1 MDNWAVLIVFGISH
15 ITFAVKTILN
25 FFNMKRLTLLLL
37 SILSVTTGFSIE
49 QLSSE
54 EHVTQVTL
62 QGITT
67 KQPRSGTVS
76 NVNCYYYDGR
86 LYVEFYQYV
95 EDVNI
100 SVMSFATGE
109 LYEIHNTECNQS
121 LYLDV
126 SRTSG
131 EYYVEIEFD
140 SSILYGY
147 YRL

>member
-1 MDNWAVLIVFGISH
+1 
-15 ITFAVKTILN
+15 
-25 FFNMKRLTLLLL
+25 MKRLTLLLL
-37 SILSVTTGFSIE
+37 SVLSITAGYSIE
-49 QLSSE
+49 RLSSE
-54 EHVTQVTL
+54 KQVTQVTL

-76 NVNCYYYDGR
+76 NANCYYYDGR
-86 LYVEFYQYV
+86 LYVEFYQHV

-100 SVMSFATGE
+100 SVIAFSTGE
-109 LYEIHNTECNQS
+109 IYEIDNTESNQS

-126 SRTSG
+126 PRTSG

-147 YRL
+147 YQL

>member
-1 MDNWAVLIVFGISH
+1 
-15 ITFAVKTILN
+15 
-25 FFNMKRLTLLLL
+25 MKRLTLLLL
-37 SILSVTTGFSIE
+37 SVLSITAGYSIE
-49 QLSSE
+49 RLSSE
-54 EHVTQVTL
+54 GQVTQVTL

-86 LYVEFYQYV
+86 LYVEFYQHV

-100 SVMSFATGE
+100 SVISFSTGE
-109 LYEIHNTECNQS
+109 LYEIGNTEYNQS

-126 SRTSG
+126 PRTSG

-140 SSILYGY
+140 SLILYGY
-147 YRL
+147 YQL